1 MSQWSAGLPAVMKR
15 PVSSHVSLA
24 QVPPF
29 AARIRSLAHAEV
41 GRQDKDEE
49 TETDKERLDVE
60 RGIRAKEEKKG
71 GKKSCRISFLAL
83 VRFAFRR

>member
-1 MSQWSAGLPAVMKR
+1 MKR

-60 RGIRAKEEKKG
+60 RGIRAKEEKRG
-71 GKKSCRISFLAL
+71 EKSCRISFLAL
-83 VRFAFRR
+83 VRFAFCR